1 MPYDP
6 EQAARQQQEVRQMER
21 ESAGRAK
28 AATKSPLRS
37 SGGGG
42 FQSAGKAP
50 SFQTGA
56 DPTYDAPSGTGKSV
70 IHTEAQEQNVR
81 SKVAAGKPLTQED
94 L

>member
-6 EQAARQQQEVRQMER
+6 EQAARQQAEQRAYER

-28 AATKSPLRS
+28 GATKSPLRS
-37 SGGGG
+37 GGGGG
-42 FQSAGKAP
+42 FQAAGPTIKP
-50 SFQTGA
+50 GP
-56 DPTYDAPSGTGKSV
+56 DPTFDAPAGTSKGV
-70 IHTEAQEQNVR
+70 IHSEAQEQSVR